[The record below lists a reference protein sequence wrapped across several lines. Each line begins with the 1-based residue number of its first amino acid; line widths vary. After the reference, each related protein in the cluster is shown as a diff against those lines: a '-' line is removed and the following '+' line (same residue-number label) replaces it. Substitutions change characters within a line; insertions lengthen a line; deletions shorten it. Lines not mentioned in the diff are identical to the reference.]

1 MLKPFLMAAML
12 LTSCLFS
19 IKQTIPA
26 SECIPGVVYHI
37 WYSTSNS
44 KEEIDTNA
52 NEFVLTTTIEAGTI
66 VLTVTPESELGI
78 GPTWTE
84 SICEY

>member
-1 MLKPFLMAAML
+1 MLKPFSMASML
-12 LTSCLFS
+12 VTSCLFLT
-19 IKQTIPA
+19 KQTIPA

-37 WYSTSNS
+37 WYSTSSSN
-44 KEEIDTNA
+44 EELDTNS
-52 NEFVLTTTIEAGTI
+52 NDFVLLTTFEAGTI
-66 VLTVTPESELGI
+66 VLTITPESELGI